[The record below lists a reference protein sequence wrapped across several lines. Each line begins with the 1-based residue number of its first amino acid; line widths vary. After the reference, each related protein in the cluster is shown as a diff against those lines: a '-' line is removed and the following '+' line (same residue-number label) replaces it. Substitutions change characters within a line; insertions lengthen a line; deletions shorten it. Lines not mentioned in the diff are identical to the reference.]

1 MTNNKV
7 YSYAWHLDDA
17 EEENSTTI
25 IKIFGLNETSESV
38 CIRVEDF
45 TPFVYAELPSEIPWT
60 LAKAQ
65 SVGDKLD
72 ELLGDKKPIKK
83 QLMYKK
89 KLYFAHL
96 NPNKTVKTFPY
107 LFLSFSSYSHI
118 KNISYKIRNA
128 MFVKGVGHIKLKI
141 HEQDASPVLQLTSY
155 RNLPTAGWIEFNGEP
170 VLDNKITSCAYEY
183 VIRWKHLKPSSC
195 DKIAYPL
202 VMGFDIEVNSSVI
215 TAMPKSER
223 PKDKVFQISCVFF
236 KKDTITHTFLLSLG
250 NPDQQITG
258 ENIII
263 RCFETESDLLL
274 GYAQIINEFNPN
286 VICGYNIM
294 NFDIPYMIDRSKLN
308 LCSYDFA
315 RHGFLIDA
323 PAKEKN
329 IKWSSS
335 AYGDQIFKYLDAEGR
350 VFVDLLPLI
359 KRDYKMDNYKLKTIS
374 TFFLG
379 ETKDPLSVKGIF
391 KCYRLGVEKVNGEY
405 TEKGKKAMAIC
416 GKYCCKDSELV
427 VNLFNKLQTWIGL
440 CEMAKTC
447 NVPIFYLYTQGQQI
461 KVYSQLYKYCMHND
475 IIVEKDGYIAN
486 ENEHYQGATIFDPI
500 PGVYDKVLPFDF
512 ASLYP
517 STIIAYNID
526 YSTLAL
532 DSDTHIKDSE
542 CNVLEWDEHTGC
554 SHDKT
559 VRKIKPKYVLCG
571 HRRFRF
577 LKEPKGVMPTV
588 LQNLLSARENTRKYM
603 KLLKKAKLSESE
615 IETIKQLIPSY
626 SPETTTKEDI
636 SALLDVLEKRQL
648 AYKVSANSMYGAMG
662 VSKGYLPFMPGAMS
676 TTAMG
681 RQNILKVSQIIP
693 EKYGGK
699 LVYGDTDT
707 LLPDCPVLIWDKSK
721 IEYKTMEE
729 LSDGNWKPTI
739 TGKEVSNAK
748 KGLFVWSDVGFTKI
762 KQVIR
767 HAITKPLIRVLT
779 HVGSVECTLDHS
791 LLWENGDAAKASDV
805 KVGSKLCISE
815 LPLPKDTPKKPI
827 YINKLSEKVIED
839 YVIPEVEYENM
850 TAELAFVWGM
860 FYAEGSCGTYKYPYG
875 KSSVWAI
882 SGQDNKLLTRCV
894 LILNK
899 YEEHLQ
905 FKILDTMKSS
915 KANKLVPYCKE
926 RGSNGKIVEF
936 VNRYRDLFYDCR
948 RSKRV
953 PGIILN
959 CPFEIRQAFFMG
971 YYAGDG
977 SKKDPAISLSNKGAI
992 GSAGL
997 FYIMR
1002 SIGYQVSIN
1011 TRADKPT
1018 IYKLTGSTPEKAM
1031 RYEPNAVKK
1040 IYPTAIY
1047 NSLDPLIDNEYD
1059 KQERNNQPEYIYD
1072 IETENHHFAAGVGQ
1086 LIVHNSNYVI
1096 FPHLKTAEENWE
1108 YAEKVASEI
1117 SSMFPAPIKLE
1128 FEQVIY
1134 WRFFILTKKRYMY
1147 KKCDKNGVIDE
1158 QIGKKGVLLARR
1170 DTSLFIRNVYAELI
1184 MKIFNKETEYNTIH
1198 YVFDEIF
1205 KLASSFYSYKNF
1217 IITKSIKNC
1226 EGPVVPFINEKGVK
1240 KGKKGDYTVPLL
1252 SDDPKK
1258 KQDQFTLKKCTNE
1271 NDYYLHCLPAVVQ
1284 LAEKMRMRGQRVDIG
1299 SRLEYVI
1306 TNQGSVNGKQYEK
1319 IEDSGYFS
1327 QFSSVIKI
1335 DYMYYLNSM
1344 TKPFDAVLNI
1354 MYKDQNLVT
1363 KCYKLIEI
1371 KYKLLKELQDLFRPK
1386 IQLIPK

>member
-1 MTNNKV
+1 MTLKLFS
-7 YSYAWHLDDA
+7 YSWHLD
-17 EEENSTTI
+17 ENEDDNNNENTTI
-25 IKIFGLNETSESV
+25 KIYGLNEFSESMCV
-38 CIRVEDF
+38 RIEDF
-45 TPFVYAELPSEIPWT
+45 TPFIYAELPSNIPWT
-60 LAKAQ
+60 LSRAQ
-65 SVGDKLD
+65 LIGDKID
-72 ELLGDKKPIKK
+72 EILGDKKPIKK
-83 QLMYKK
+83 HLVYKK
-89 KLYFAHL
+89 KLYYAHL
-96 NPNKTVKTFPY
+96 TPNKTIKTFPY
-107 LFLSFSSYSHI
+107 LFLSFCSYSHI
-118 KNISYKIRNA
+118 KNASYKIRNT
-128 MFVKGVGHIKLKI
+128 FYVSGIGQVKLKL
-141 HEQDASPVLQLTSY
+141 HEQDATPILQLTSY
-155 RNLPTAGWIEFNGEP
+155 RNLSTAGWIEFSGEKQK
-170 VLDNKITSCAYEY
+170 NQITSCKHEY
-183 VIRWKHLKPSSC
+183 ISKWKNLKNSTF
-195 DKIAYPL
+195 DKIVYP
-202 VMGFDIEVNSSVI
+202 VIMGFDIEVNSSII
-215 TAMPKSER
+215 TAMPKADK

-236 KKDTITHTFLLSLG
+236 QKDKITHTYLLSLG
-250 NPDQQITG
+250 DPDQKATG
-258 ENIII
+258 EHIII
-263 RCFETESDLLL
+263 RRFETENDLLL
-274 GYAQIINEFNPN
+274 GYTDIINEHNPN

-308 LCSYDFA
+308 QSSYDFA
-315 RHGFLIDA
+315 KHGFLLNSS
-323 PAKEKN
+323 AKEKN

-350 VFVDLLPLI
+350 LFVDLLPLI

-391 KCYRLGVEKVNGEY
+391 KCFRIGTTEKINGEFSDRAR
-405 TEKGKKAMAIC
+405 KAMAVC

-427 VNLFNKLQTWIGL
+427 IHLFNKLQTWIGL

-475 IIVEKDGYIAN
+475 IIVEKDGYIAKDD
-486 ENEHYQGATIFDPI
+486 EHYQGAIVFDPI
-500 PGVYDKVLPFDF
+500 PGVYEKVLPFDF

-526 YSTLAL
+526 YSTLVK
-532 DSDTHIKDSE
+532 DSDTHIKDSD
-542 CNVLEWDEHTGC
+542 CNVLEWDEHSGC
-554 SHDKT
+554 SHDKA
-559 VRKIKPKYVLCG
+559 VRKIKPKHTLCG

-577 LKEPKGVMPTV
+577 LKEPRGVMPTV
-588 LQNLLSARENTRKYM
+588 LQNLLNARENTRKYM
-603 KLLKKAKLSESE
+603 KILKKGSLNDSELE
-615 IETIKQLIPSY
+615 FIRQLIPDY
-626 SPETTTKEDI
+626 SSNTPKEDI
-636 SALLDVLEKRQL
+636 NALLDVLEKRQL

-662 VSKGYLPFMPGAMS
+662 VSRGYLPFMPGAMS

-681 RQNILKVSQIIP
+681 RQNILAVSKIIP
-693 EKYGGK
+693 EKYGGQ

-707 LLPDCPVLIWDKSK
+707 LLPDCPVLILHNSK

-729 LSDGNWKPTI
+729 LSDGHWKPTI

-748 KGLFVWSDVGFTKI
+748 EGLLVWSDNGFTKI
-762 KQVIR
+762 QQVIR
-767 HAITKPLIRVLT
+767 HAITKPLVRVLT
-779 HVGSVECTLDHS
+779 HVGCVECTLDHS
-791 LLWENGDAAKASDV
+791 LLWENGDPAKASEV
-805 KVGSKLCISE
+805 TVGSKLCISE
-815 LPLPKDTPKKPI
+815 LPLPIDTPKNPI
-827 YINKLSEKVIED
+827 YLNKLTEQVIED
-839 YVIPEVEYENM
+839 YIIPDVTFENM

-860 FYAEGSCGTYKYPYG
+860 FYAEGSCDTYMR
-875 KSSVWAI
+875 KSGEKCNAWAI

-915 KANKLVPYCKE
+915 NANKLVPYCKE
-926 RGSNGKIVEF
+926 KGSKGKIIEF
-936 VNRYRDLFYDCR
+936 VDRYRDLFYDCR

-953 PGIILN
+953 PAIILN

-997 FYIMR
+997 FYIMK

-1031 RYEPNAVKK
+1031 KYEPNAVKK
-1040 IYPTAIY
+1040 IYPTDIY
-1047 NSLDPLIDNEYD
+1047 NSRDPLIHDN
-1059 KQERNNQPEYIYD
+1059 QNSNQPEYIYD
-1072 IETENHHFAAGVGQ
+1072 IETANHHFAAGVGQ

-1096 FPHLKTAEENWE
+1096 FPHLTTAQENWE

-1117 SSMFPAPIKLE
+1117 SAMFPAPIKLE
-1128 FEQVIY
+1128 FEQAIY

-1147 KKCDKNGVIDE
+1147 KKCNKEGVIDE

-1170 DTSLFIRNVYAELI
+1170 DTSLFIRNIYSDLI
-1184 MKIFNKETEYNTIH
+1184 MKIFNKESEYDVVNF
-1198 YVFDEIF
+1198 VFDEIF

-1226 EGPVVPFINEKGVK
+1226 EGHVVSFINEKGVR

-1252 SDDPKK
+1252 SDDSKK
-1258 KQDQFTLKKCTNE
+1258 KHDQFVLKKCDNE
-1271 NDYYLHCLPAVVQ
+1271 ADYYLHCLPAVVQ
-1284 LAEKMRMRGQRVDIG
+1284 LAEKMRLRGQRVDIG

-1319 IEDSGYFS
+1319 IEDATYFS

-1354 MYKDQNLVT
+1354 LYKDQNLVG

-1371 KYKLLKELQDLFRPK
+1371 KYKLLEELKNLFRPK
-1386 IQLIPK
+1386 IRFV